1 MKRLHVLIALAA
13 FLPAAT
19 LRAVEM
25 CWIFGNGMVLQADRP
40 VPIWGQGT
48 AGEEVVVSFA
58 GQEKKATVGRDGD
71 WKVTLDP
78 MPANAQ
84 GQAFKVTA
92 ASGSKQFGDVLLG
105 DVWLASGQSNM
116 AQPSAD
122 KSAGG
127 AEEAAKPANPLFR
140 VFPVAYNEWAPEPNT
155 KNFAWDRKV
164 SNWFDWIPAT
174 AQISGVPYYFGS
186 MLQKETAR
194 PIGIIISPVGASNA
208 ECWISMKDLE
218 ADPYFA
224 RTVANSR
231 NRIANAPQERVIF
244 KAEVAA
250 WEERKK
256 TAEAAGQKFTERALN
271 DQRDELAVRWWVGT
285 LYNARIAPLRNL
297 AIKGVIWYQGE
308 NNAGKRGVNA
318 SDQESYDKL
327 MKALIASWRRQF
339 EQPNLP
345 FYTVQLSMFNWN
357 DGNGRTPRDPN
368 KTGGWPV
375 IREAQ
380 EKTAR
385 EVPNSGLVVSWDV
398 GEKANIHPA
407 DKRPLGERLA
417 KLALRD
423 AYGKKDVVADS
434 PSYESHKIQDGKVR
448 IKFKNTHGGLKT
460 KGDKPLGFAIAGED
474 KNFVWAEARLEADE
488 VVVWSD
494 KVSKPVAVRFA
505 CIQFQDTDLFNKAGF
520 PAVPF
525 RTDSWPLVPEIAK

>member
-1 MKRLHVLIALAA
+1 
-13 FLPAAT
+13 
-19 LRAVEM
+19 
-25 CWIFGNGMVLQADRP
+25 
-40 VPIWGQGT
+40 
-48 AGEEVVVSFA
+48 
-58 GQEKKATVGRDGD
+58 
-71 WKVTLDP
+71 
-78 MPANAQ
+78 
-84 GQAFKVTA
+84 
-92 ASGSKQFGDVLLG
+92 
-105 DVWLASGQSNM
+105 
-116 AQPSAD
+116 
-122 KSAGG
+122 
-127 AEEAAKPANPLFR
+127 
-140 VFPVAYNEWAPEPNT
+140 
-155 KNFAWDRKV
+155 
-164 SNWFDWIPAT
+164 
-174 AQISGVPYYFGS
+174 
-186 MLQKETAR
+186 
-194 PIGIIISPVGASNA
+194 
-208 ECWISMKDLE
+208 
-218 ADPYFA
+218 
-224 RTVANSR
+224 
-231 NRIANAPQERVIF
+231 
-244 KAEVAA
+244 
-250 WEERKK
+250 
-256 TAEAAGQKFTERALN
+256 
-271 DQRDELAVRWWVGT
+271 
-285 LYNARIAPLRNL
+285 
-297 AIKGVIWYQGE
+297 
-308 NNAGKRGVNA
+308 VNA